1 MTDHKATKAVT
12 TINKGPNELK
22 KLLEDK
28 GEKNLYNHLTGVCS
42 HLVRHQAHDAMD
54 KFEEV
59 SYLMK
64 KNNDKELATFMK
76 TDIHKD
82 YALPADAGMKS
93 TSSLIINESKPH
105 FKVSKDID

>member
-22 KLLEDK
+22 RLLEDK
-28 GEKNLYNHLTGVCS
+28 GEKALYNHLTGVCS
-42 HLVRHQAHDAMD
+42 HLVRHQAHNALD

-64 KNNDKELATFMK
+64 KTNDKQLGAFVK
-76 TDIHKD
+76 TDIHTD
-82 YALPADAGMKS
+82 YALPADESMKS
-93 TSSLIINESKPH
+93 TS
-105 FKVSKDID
+105 